1 MLPYYFAGGH
11 VNYARYGMYYLRNM
25 ENLPTDV
32 LSHFLKGHHVT
43 RHIHGV
49 WNAIWTDQF
58 IETTFMKVGKSTC
71 GIIGVTLKPKVVQ
84 TWALSRH
91 ISGQIETDLLSM
103 EEGDIDKIQ
112 MFHQEESKGRI
123 QSDAKDRL
131 DLRVKLE
138 TCIHPLNADEHPD
151 DGIINIVSGKI
162 APIKVNVDNV
172 VAIGEELMKNF
183 EESLP
188 KGFYQAISKK
198 VITLAAGCRSL
209 KIGDSKVYD
218 LNAIYSRVIALLA
231 SDRDMDIKDL
241 FSYELSPVPASMFTA
256 NGMRICKAKAN
267 LKRKLQSEVSQH
279 DVGVESHTVI
289 DGSAL
294 LWTIHWPEDGT
305 VGDFVENVKSRVAV
319 YLAQSDVYLIFDR
332 YQEYSIKSSARD
344 GRETGASK
352 KHHLLRTT
360 KLPSQKSVLC
370 SAHNKKQLI
379 EIIFEEM
386 TQDRL
391 FHLKSTK
398 KHTLIVTG
406 QDPCPI
412 EVKME
417 DIRCRHDMT
426 TYHEEADIIIVSQ
439 VLKISSEASDPCI
452 TVVSDDTDVFILLLH
467 HYHINTLKIQLVMQ
481 SPIKDRT
488 IVDIQKTVSEHKDI
502 VANIL
507 PAHALTGCDT
517 VAAYFGIGKGKVK
530 KLLKEGYDLSGIGHL
545 HTTLSDVI
553 NQATKF
559 IAGCYGVKEATD
571 MSDVRVH
578 VWGKKNGKGHV
589 SAPNLAALPPTMSAF
604 TENVKRAHFQ
614 SILWRDLTID
624 PRSLNPETYG
634 WTRDEDNKAM
644 TPTMTPESVKSVP
657 EYILETVKC
666 GCKSATPCS
675 TKRCGCKEKG
685 LSCTIFC
692 ACHSIGC
699 SRTSSSQN

>member
-11 VNYARYGMYYLRNM
+11 VNYARYGVYYLRSM
-25 ENLPTDV
+25 ENLPTEV

-43 RHIHGV
+43 RHIRGI

-91 ISGQIETDLLSM
+91 ICGQIESDLLSM
-103 EEGDIDKIQ
+103 EEGDVDAVQ
-112 MFHQEESKGRI
+112 MFHKEESKARI

-138 TCIHPLNADEHPD
+138 TCIHPLNADEHPED
-151 DGIINIVSGKI
+151 SIVNIVSGKI
-162 APIKVNVDNV
+162 APIKINVDDV
-172 VAIGEELMKNF
+172 VAIGEKMLKGF

-188 KGFYQAISKK
+188 KEFYQAIPKK
-198 VITLAAGCRSL
+198 VTTFAAACRSL
-209 KIGDSKVYD
+209 KIGDSNVYD
-218 LNAIYSRVIALLA
+218 LNAVYSRVIALLS
-231 SDRDMDIKDL
+231 SDREMDIRDL
-241 FSYELSPVPASMFTA
+241 FSHELSPVPTSMFTA

-267 LKRKLQSEVSQH
+267 LKRKLQKEVSQC
-279 DVGVESHTVI
+279 DVGVVSHTVI

-305 VGDFVENVKSRVAV
+305 VGDFVQSVKSRVAV

-332 YQEYSIKSSARD
+332 YQEYSIKSTARD
-344 GRETGASK
+344 GRETGVSK

-379 EIIFEEM
+379 QIIFEEI

-391 FHLKSTK
+391 YHLQSTTQ
-398 KHTLIVTG
+398 HTLIVTG
-406 QDPCPI
+406 QGPCPI

-426 TYHEEADIIIVSQ
+426 TYQEEADIIIVSQ
-439 VLKISSEASDPCI
+439 ILKISSEASDPCI

-467 HYHINTLKIQLVMQ
+467 HYHVNGLKIQLTMQ

-488 IVDIQKTVSEHKDI
+488 IVDIPKSVTQHEEI
-502 VANIL
+502 IPNIL
-507 PAHALTGCDT
+507 PAHAITGCDT
-517 VAAYFGIGKGKVK
+517 VAPYFGIGKGKIE
-530 KLLKEGYDLSGIGHL
+530 KLLKQGYDLSGIGNVHSSL
-545 HTTLSDVI
+545 NDVI
-553 NQATKF
+553 QQATEF
-559 IAGCYGVKEATD
+559 IAACYGVKDGSD

-578 VWGKKNGKGHV
+578 VWGKKNGKSQA
-589 SAPNLAALPPTMSAF
+589 SAPNLAALPPTMPAF

-614 SILWRDLTID
+614 SLLWRDLSLD
-624 PRSLNPETYG
+624 PRSLNPESYG
-634 WTRDEDNKAM
+634 WTKDEVNKTM
-644 TPTMTPESVKSVP
+644 TPTYAPENIKPVP
-657 EYILETVKC
+657 DYILETVKC

-692 ACHSIGC
+692 ACHPIGC
-699 SRTSSSQN
+699 SRTSSTQN